1 MLVSGIELGYW
12 FLQWKK
18 VIESVRD
25 FGIVCGR
32 DTLCRDFRDGGVSGI
47 EIGSLFEQLP
57 SFPRIFTRDSEAVF
71 IVEGLSLPN
80 CSVVEVPMSFVIS

>member
-1 MLVSGIELGYW
+1 MLGYW

-32 DTLCRDFRDGGVSGI
+32 DTFYRDFRDSGNSGI
-47 EIGSLFEQLP
+47 EIGWLSGLPTTYLIDPNLF
-57 SFPRIFTRDSEAVF
+57 V
-71 IVEGLSLPN
+71 
-80 CSVVEVPMSFVIS
+80 

>member
-1 MLVSGIELGYW
+1 MIVSGIELGYW

-32 DTLCRDFRDGGVSGI
+32 DTLCRDFRDSGVIGI
-47 EIGSLFEQLP
+47 EIGCL
-57 SFPRIFTRDSEAVF
+57 
-71 IVEGLSLPN
+71 VEI
-80 CSVVEVPMSFVIS
+80 PMRFVISLVLWSRVRER

>member
-1 MLVSGIELGYW
+1 MIVSGIELGYW

-32 DTLCRDFRDGGVSGI
+32 DVKPFLFKRI
-47 EIGSLFEQLP
+47 ERAI
-57 SFPRIFTRDSEAVF
+57 RV
-71 IVEGLSLPN
+71 
-80 CSVVEVPMSFVIS
+80 